1 MIYNVSQ
8 KFVEDQIS
16 WGWPTS
22 TLFLE
27 YFAVYDVT
35 GQRISTDVP

>member
-8 KFVEDQIS
+8 KFVEDQTS

-22 TLFLE
+22 ILFLK

-35 GQRISTDVP
+35 GQKNSTDGP